1 MNINKNS
8 QKQNPILAL
17 FAMLCIAFA
26 SCTNYNDNGIEPQ
39 IANHSLALTIPLNI
53 NGATLTQATAVLTNV
68 ETGKQY
74 TATNFKPTGKRFE
87 TTVSVPEGNYNIA
100 VKGTINYKL
109 NNQNIAAKVKAEC
122 QNIAISAA
130 EPQKTTQIALNVYSA
145 QEGFVISEIFFTG
158 TTTPDGFMYTD
169 DQYIKIGNN
178 SDTTMYADGI
188 AFIESFFTSD
198 DKHDYQPDIRNEA
211 MTISAIY
218 VIPGTG
224 HDVPVLPGKELLI
237 ALTAIDHRPINPNSF
252 DLRKADFEIYDKSS
266 HPEGDQDN
274 PKVPNLLNWYAN
286 FNGTFVMHTRGVK
299 SYALARPMVDQS
311 TYTKQYRYKFGYIF
325 KQGDIVVPMN
335 ENEYFMPN
343 AWIIDAVNL
352 AVPTVYEWNIIS
364 ARLDKGFTYC
374 GNVDFDE
381 ARYNKAVVRKRNENG
396 WIDTNNSTNDFTPN
410 AVPSCS
416 KMP

>member
-39 IANHSLALTIPLNI
+39 IANYSLALTIPLNI

-74 TATNFKPTGKRFE
+74 TATNFKPAGKEFE
-87 TTVSVPEGNYNIA
+87 TIVSVPEGNYNIA

-130 EPQKTTQIALNVYSA
+130 ETQKTTQIALNVYSA

-218 VIPGTG
+218 VIPGNG

>member
-1 MNINKNS
+1 M
-8 QKQNPILAL
+8 L
-17 FAMLCIAFA
+17 FR
-26 SCTNYNDNGIEPQ
+26 S
-39 IANHSLALTIPLNI
+39 
-53 NGATLTQATAVLTNV
+53 
-68 ETGKQY
+68 
-74 TATNFKPTGKRFE
+74 
-87 TTVSVPEGNYNIA
+87 
-100 VKGTINYKL
+100 
-109 NNQNIAAKVKAEC
+109 
-122 QNIAISAA
+122 SAA

>member
-39 IANHSLALTIPLNI
+39 IATIGLALTIPLNI

-74 TATNFKPTGKRFE
+74 TATNFKPAGKEFE

-416 KMP
+416 KLP

>member
-8 QKQNPILAL
+8 QKQTPILAL

-39 IANHSLALTIPLNI
+39 IANHSLELTIPLNI
-53 NGATLTQATAVLTNV
+53 NGATLNQATAVLTNV

-74 TATNFKPTGKRFE
+74 TAINFKPAGKEFE

-178 SDTTMYADGI
+178 SNTTMYADGI

-218 VIPGTG
+218 VIPGNG

-237 ALTAIDHRPINPNSF
+237 ALTAIDHCPINPNSF

-286 FNGTFVMHTRGVK
+286 FNRTFVMHTRGVK

-416 KMP
+416 KLP

>member
-39 IANHSLALTIPLNI
+39 IANHSLALTISLNI

-74 TATNFKPTGKRFE
+74 TAANFKPAGKEFE

-130 EPQKTTQIALNVYSA
+130 EPPKTTQIALNVYSA

>member
-39 IANHSLALTIPLNI
+39 IANYSLALTIPLNI

-74 TATNFKPTGKRFE
+74 TATNFKPAGKEFE
-87 TTVSVPEGNYNIA
+87 TIVSVPEGNYNIA

-130 EPQKTTQIALNVYSA
+130 ETQKTTQIALNVYSA

-286 FNGTFVMHTRGVK
+286 FTGTFVMHTRGVK

-325 KQGDIVVPMN
+325 KKGDIVVPMN

-416 KMP
+416 KLP

>member
-39 IANHSLALTIPLNI
+39 IANHSLVLTIPLNI
-53 NGATLTQATAVLTNV
+53 NGATLTQTTAVLTNV

-74 TATNFKPTGKRFE
+74 TATNFKPAGKEFE

-100 VKGTINYKL
+100 VKGTINYKV

-188 AFIESFFTSD
+188 AFTESFFTSD

-352 AVPTVYEWNIIS
+352 AVPTVYAWNIIS